1 MTIIYPVPAAVTRY
15 RRVQSSAPSFE
26 GRYQSVLAKIP
37 LAITPRNR
45 EVTCP
50 GKVGRTA
57 ILSSIEWVDANG
69 EKHLRY
75 SECLNQQFSPV
86 YYANNTPTEKMP

>member
-15 RRVQSSAPSFE
+15 RRVQSSAPSVE
-26 GRYQSVLAKIP
+26 DRYQSVLAKIP
-37 LAITPRNR
+37 LAITPGNR
-45 EVTCP
+45 EVTCL

-57 ILSSIEWVDANG
+57 LLSSIEWVDASG

-75 SECLNQQFSPV
+75 SESLDQQFSPV
-86 YYANNTPTEKMP
+86 YYQNNTPREKMP